1 MLPSQREPHG
11 AANDASA
18 SGLEGHLRNLIL
30 TNATPNPPPGFFPP
44 TNPRPQASSQGLPPF
59 PGSQP
64 SHHPS
69 SPAQHQANAGY
80 HRNESA
86 PEAAPQL
93 GAPQHGAPQSPKPAR
108 RRPNQAQRRQMSS
121 QLTFAPEPRTQYSQ
135 YSHPNRPDTQWAS
148 PQSQPISAPRPSE
161 YPRSRN
167 SWNGPPPQSPANRY
181 QQYQPSPSARQYNA
195 PSSQTVQQGTASAP
209 HQYRPHMRP
218 DEVLNQARLLD
229 MLCSQV
235 LAHSEIDRA
244 EIAEKEAFRQRIQHI
259 CREVICQFEEQQD
272 MNNRIPPI
280 SVELKCFGSLASGF
294 ATKAS
299 DLDLGLVSPL
309 SKIPP
314 DAPGSPI
321 PRLIEKAFLQAGL
334 GARLLSRTRV
344 PIIKICERPP
354 VELLKGLHEEREKWE
369 RGVDKDAQSGAAE
382 VEPDHD
388 GSAHGG
394 DDDEHTQSG
403 AADAGPS
410 SLGEFDIIC
419 KDSPEPQRFQLQQG
433 PKNSL
438 DSYYGLAKRILRRA
452 GGFDITGS
460 NYRDFTESDWD
471 ILNRVCDA
479 FIQGL
484 ADDSLR
490 KHVATLPSI
499 SAAGM
504 PSEAARHRSLFGL
517 FMQVEGEHILRRWT
531 SWAEGIPL
539 NQLEDDKWIRQ
550 WDSLQHKSLF
560 DIDPISHNRELQLA
574 LEKIKKI
581 PSVQLLLLEQEQQ
594 ETPAQYY
601 TRITNVI
608 NSMRGSASA
617 APYAIVRRYV
627 DGVFQEDIRQQL
639 SDYLEQ
645 FPEQAT
651 IQAVGCRHK
660 SIHLANELEKAVESN
675 LYDAVSVP
683 YIRRYVEL
691 LRQPLQMRVIAP
703 GKTRYVV
710 PIPAEF
716 AATFT
721 KIKSLTD
728 PHTLAPNQ
736 PRERYRDP
744 LEFPKTDVG
753 VQCDIN
759 FSAHL
764 ALQNT
769 LLLRCYSH
777 TDPRVRPM
785 ILFVKHW
792 AKVRGINSGYRGTLS
807 SYGYVLM
814 VLHYL
819 VNVAKPFVCPNLQ
832 QLAPPPPSNLSSAEV
847 QSTITCRGYNI
858 QFWRNEEEIIRLAS
872 QNQLNRNTESVGQ
885 LLRGFFEYF
894 AQTGLMS
901 NGQNRGFD
909 WGRNVLSL
917 RTHGGI
923 LSKQEKGWT
932 GAKTVYEVQNA
943 AGGSPTQAA
952 PVQLNSQPQ
961 AAPPAT
967 KSGDVKEIRLR
978 YLFAIEDPFETDH
991 NVARTVT
998 HNGIVSIRNEF
1009 RRAWRI
1015 LRAAGNGDFQENLL
1029 QDIEEEE
1036 GNVPATFQQLLAD
1049 IHDIAPA

>member
-1 MLPSQREPHG
+1 MLPNQGESHG
-11 AANDASA
+11 AAHDASA

-30 TNATPNPPPGFFPP
+30 TNAHPTPPPGLFPS
-44 TNPRPQASSQGLPPF
+44 TNPRPQASSQGPP
-59 PGSQP
+59 PLLGTQS
-64 SHHPS
+64 STHPFS
-69 SPAQHQANAGY
+69 LAQHQPNAGY
-80 HRNESA
+80 PRNESV
-86 PEAAPQL
+86 PEA
-93 GAPQHGAPQSPKPAR
+93 APQHGAPQSPKPAR

-121 QLTFAPEPRTQYSQ
+121 QLTFAPEPRPQFSQYSQ
-135 YSHPNRPDTQWAS
+135 QPSRPNTQWAP
-148 PQSQPISAPRPSE
+148 PQSHPISAPRPSDF
-161 YPRSRN
+161 PRSRN
-167 SWNGPPPQSPANRY
+167 SWNGPPQSTANRY
-181 QQYQPSPSARQYNA
+181 QYQSTPSARQYNGL
-195 PSSQTVQQGTASAP
+195 PSQTAHPGPASAP
-209 HQYRPHMRP
+209 HQYRAHMRP
-218 DEVLNQARLLD
+218 DDITGQARLLD

-354 VELLKGLHEEREKWE
+354 AELLKGLHEEREKWE
-369 RGVDKDAQSGAAE
+369 RGLDKDAQAGVADA
-382 VEPDHD
+382 EPDND
-388 GSAHGG
+388 GSVHGG
-394 DDDEHTQSG
+394 DDDDHTQS
-403 AADAGPS
+403 ATTNAGPNS
-410 SLGEFDIIC
+410 VGEFEIIC
-419 KDSPEPQRFQLQQG
+419 KDYAEPQRFQLQQG

-452 GGFDITGS
+452 GGFDITAS
-460 NYRDFTESDWD
+460 NYRDFMESDWD
-471 ILNRVCDA
+471 ILNSVCDA

-484 ADDSLR
+484 ADASLR
-490 KHVATLPSI
+490 DHIATLPSI
-499 SAAGM
+499 AAASNTAG
-504 PSEAARHRSLFGL
+504 HRSLFGL
-517 FMQVEGEHILRRWT
+517 FMQVEGEYILRRWQ
-531 SWAEGIPL
+531 SWQHGIPL
-539 NQLEDDKWIRQ
+539 KQLEDDKWIRQ
-550 WDSLQHKSLF
+550 WENLQQKPLF
-560 DIDPISHNRELQLA
+560 DIDPISYNRELQLA
-574 LEKIKKI
+574 LERIKKI

-601 TRITNVI
+601 TRMTNVI
-608 NSMRGSASA
+608 NSLRGSASA
-617 APYAIVRRYV
+617 APHAIVRRYV
-627 DGVFQEDIRQQL
+627 DGVFQEEIRQQL
-639 SDYLEQ
+639 SDYLER

-675 LYDAVSVP
+675 LYDAASVP
-683 YIRRYVEL
+683 YITRYVEL
-691 LRQPLQMRVIAP
+691 LRQPLQMRVMAP

-716 AATFT
+716 AATFA
-721 KIKSLTD
+721 KIKALTD

-792 AKVRGINSGYRGTLS
+792 AKMRGINSGYRGTLS

-819 VNVAKPFVCPNLQ
+819 VNVAQPFVCPNLQ
-832 QLAPPPPSNLSSAEV
+832 QLAPPPPSNLSPAET

-872 QNQLNRNTESVGQ
+872 QNQLNRNTESVGH
-885 LLRGFFEYF
+885 LLRGFFEYY

-901 NGQNRGFD
+901 NGLGRGFD

-923 LSKQEKGWT
+923 LTKQEKGWT
-932 GAKTVYEVQNA
+932 GAKTVYQVQNA
-943 AGGSPTQAA
+943 AGGSTTQAA
-952 PVQLNSQPQ
+952 PAQLNSQPQ
-961 AAPPAT
+961 AAPPAS

-978 YLFAIEDPFETDH
+978 YLFAIEDPFEIDH

-1015 LRAAGNGDFQENLL
+1015 LRAAGNGGVQENLL

-1049 IHDIAPA
+1049 IHDINPV

>member
-1 MLPSQREPHG
+1 MLPNQREAHG
-11 AANDASA
+11 AADGGSA

-30 TNATPNPPPGFFPP
+30 TNANPNANPGAFPSP
-44 TNPRPQASSQGLPPF
+44 NPRPQASAQGAPPLPGLPSSNPPF
-59 PGSQP
+59 GPGL
-64 SHHPS
+64 
-69 SPAQHQANAGY
+69 HQANSGY
-80 HRNESA
+80 PRNEPVPDA
-86 PEAAPQL
+86 V
-93 GAPQHGAPQSPKPAR
+93 PQHAPQSPKPAR

-121 QLTFAPEPRTQYSQ
+121 QLTFAPEPRPQISQ
-135 YSHPNRPDTQWAS
+135 YGHPNRPDAQWTP
-148 PQSQPISAPRPSE
+148 PQSHPVSAPRPSE
-161 YPRSRN
+161 FPRPRN
-167 SWNGPPPQSPANRY
+167 SWNGPPQSSANRY
-181 QQYQPSPSARQYNA
+181 QYQSSPSTRQFNA
-195 PSSQTVQQGTASAP
+195 PPSRAVQQGTGSAF

-218 DEVLNQARLLD
+218 DEVANQAGLLD
-229 MLCSQV
+229 MLCRQV
-235 LAHSEIDRA
+235 LAHSEIDRS

-259 CREVICQFEEQQD
+259 CREVICRFEEQQD
-272 MNNRIPPI
+272 MSNRIPPG

-299 DLDLGLVSPL
+299 DLDLGLISPL

-354 VELLKGLHEEREKWE
+354 LELLKGLHEEREKWE
-369 RGVDKDAQSGAAE
+369 RGADKDVQSGAAE
-382 VEPDHD
+382 AEPDND
-388 GSAHGG
+388 GSVHGG
-394 DDDEHTQSG
+394 DDDDHTQSG
-403 AADAGPS
+403 TADAGPNP
-410 SLGEFDIIC
+410 LGEFEIIC
-419 KDSPEPQRFQLQQG
+419 KDSAEPRRFQLQQL
-433 PKNSL
+433 PKHSL

-452 GGFDITGS
+452 GGFDITAS
-460 NYRDFTESDWD
+460 NCRDFTESDWD

-484 ADDSLR
+484 ADASLR
-490 KHVATLPSI
+490 DHVATLPSI
-499 SAAGM
+499 AAADM
-504 PSEAARHRSLFGL
+504 SLDAAHHRSLFGI
-517 FMQVEGEHILRRWT
+517 FMQVEGEHILRRWE
-531 SWAEGIPL
+531 SWREGLPL
-539 NQLEDDKWIRQ
+539 RQLEDDKWIRQ
-550 WDSLQHKSLF
+550 WESLQYRPLL
-560 DIDPISHNRELQLA
+560 DIDPVSYNRELQLA

-601 TRITNVI
+601 TRMTNVI
-608 NSMRGSASA
+608 HSLRGSASA
-617 APYAIVRRYV
+617 APRAIVSRYV
-627 DGVFQEDIRQQL
+627 DGVFQEEIRQQL
-639 SDYLEQ
+639 TDYLEQ
-645 FPEQAT
+645 FPEQTT

-660 SIHLANELEKAVESN
+660 SIHLANELVRAAENN
-675 LYDAVSVP
+675 LYDTACIP
-683 YIRRYVEL
+683 YIARYVEL

-716 AATFT
+716 AATFA
-721 KIKSLTD
+721 KIKTLTD

-736 PRERYRDP
+736 PRDRYRDP

-769 LLLRCYSH
+769 LLLRCYAH

-792 AKVRGINSGYRGTLS
+792 AKMRGINSGYRGTLS

-819 VNVAKPFVCPNLQ
+819 VNVAQPFVCPNLQ
-832 QLAPPPPSNLSSAEV
+832 QLAPPPPSNLSPAEI
-847 QSTITCRGYNI
+847 QSTTTCRGYNV

-872 QNQLNRNTESVGQ
+872 QNQLNRNTESVGH

-901 NGQNRGFD
+901 NNLNRGFD
-909 WGRNVLSL
+909 WGRNVISL

-923 LSKQEKGWT
+923 LTKQEKGWT

-943 AGGSPTQAA
+943 AGDSTTQSA
-952 PVQLNSQPQ
+952 PAQPNPQPQ
-961 AAPPAT
+961 AASPAT

-978 YLFAIEDPFETDH
+978 YLFAIEDPFEIDH

-998 HNGIVSIRNEF
+998 HNGIVSIRDEF

-1015 LRAAGNGDFQENLL
+1015 LRAAGNGDVQENLL
-1029 QDIEEEE
+1029 QDVEEE
-1036 GNVPATFQQLLAD
+1036 GGSAPAAFQQLLAD
-1049 IHDIAPA
+1049 IHDITPV